1 MLAGK
6 EIKKMYK
13 RLVSI
18 VFSVMVVVLML
29 STSACSQA
37 TVSGQSQLPSPGQTV
52 VTSSIDPVWSPPQ
65 KEEQPL
71 LPDIAEVIAKVKPSV
86 VAINVKVVAY
96 DYFNRPTQVE
106 GAGSGWIIDKDGY
119 IVTNNHVVEGADSV
133 TVTLNDGSKFSAAV
147 VKTDPLTDLAVVKID
162 AHNLPALDIGDSS
175 ILEIGDWVVAVGNA
189 LGMGISATSGIV
201 SALDVSLS
209 ASADQ
214 TLYGLI
220 QTDAAINPG
229 NSGGP
234 LVNMAG
240 EVIGIDSIK
249 IAQVGVEGM
258 GYAISIN
265 EAMPII
271 KGLINTGYIVRP
283 WLGIG
288 LATVNKMVA
297 SFYNLAVDTGVLVT
311 QVTPGGPA
319 DKAGLKAG
327 DVITAIDSEEVA
339 SAGDLVQLINS
350 YEVGQKVEI
359 TFWRGQTKN
368 SVSLTLGESPP
379 PGS

>member
-1 MLAGK
+1 MF
-6 EIKKMYK
+6 K
-13 RLVSI
+13 RLI
-18 VFSVMVVVLML
+18 AALLLIMIVVLSL
-29 STSACSQA
+29 SMGACSQV
-37 TVSGQSQLPSPGQTV
+37 TVPSQTPTPSGGQNFSTTPLDPTWTPPSNMEQPILPSITEV
-52 VTSSIDPVWSPPQ
+52 V
-65 KEEQPL
+65 
-71 LPDIAEVIAKVKPSV
+71 AKVKPSV
-86 VAINVKVVAY
+86 VAINVKVMTY
-96 DYFNRPTQVE
+96 DVFNRPTQAE
-106 GAGSGWIIDKDGY
+106 GAGSGWVIDKDGY

-133 TVTLNDGSKFSAAV
+133 TVTLSNGSKFSAED

-175 ILEIGDWVVAVGNA
+175 KLGIGDWVVAVGNA

-209 ASADQ
+209 ESADQ
-214 TLYGLI
+214 TLHGLI

-234 LVNMAG
+234 LINMSG

-265 EAMPII
+265 EATPII
-271 KGLINTGYIVRP
+271 RELINTGYVVRP

-288 LATVNKMVA
+288 LATVNQMVA

-311 QVTPGGPA
+311 QVTSSSPA
-319 DKAGLKAG
+319 EQAGLKAG
-327 DVITAIDSEEVA
+327 DVITAIDGKEV
-339 SAGDLVQLINS
+339 SNAGDLVQLINS
-350 YEVGQKVEI
+350 YDVGQKVEI
-359 TFWRGQTKN
+359 TFWRDQTEN
-368 SVSLTLGESPP
+368 SGSLILGESPP
-379 PGS
+379 PS

>member
-6 EIKKMYK
+6 EILKMYK

-18 VFSVMVVVLML
+18 VFSAMVVVLML

-71 LPDIAEVIAKVKPSV
+71 LPDVAEVIAKVKPSV

-240 EVIGIDSIK
+240 EVVGIDSIK
-249 IAQVGVEGM
+249 VAQVGVEGM

-265 EAMPII
+265 EAMPVI
-271 KGLINTGYIVRP
+271 GQLINNGYIVRP

-288 LATVNKMVA
+288 LATVNSMVA
-297 SFYNLAVDTGVLVT
+297 SYYNLSVDSGILVT
-311 QVTPGGPA
+311 QVAEACPA
-319 DKAGLKAG
+319 EEAGMETG
-327 DVITAIDSEEVA
+327 DVITAINGEEVV
-339 SAGDLVQLINS
+339 SAGDLVQKINS
-350 YEVGQKVEI
+350 YNVGQNIEI
-359 TFWRGQTKN
+359 TFWRGQTETN
-368 SVSLTLGESPP
+368 TFLTLGESPP
-379 PGS
+379 PEA